1 MFRFDETRATQGDLY
16 AEMSFRGDEVPGRES
31 KKAIIEARRGS
42 SDNRDW
48 YRITSLGLRMK
59 IGK

>member
-1 MFRFDETRATQGDLY
+1 MFRFDETRATQGDLS
-16 AEMSFRGDEVPGRES
+16 AEMSFRGDEVPGLES
-31 KKAIIEARRGS
+31 PKANTGAGPGS

-48 YRITSLGLRMK
+48 YMITSLGLRMK